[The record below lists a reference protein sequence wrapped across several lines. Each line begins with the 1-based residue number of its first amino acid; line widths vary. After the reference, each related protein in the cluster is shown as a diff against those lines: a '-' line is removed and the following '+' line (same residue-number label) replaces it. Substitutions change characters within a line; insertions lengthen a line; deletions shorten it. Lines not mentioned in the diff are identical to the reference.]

1 MAKQFDLS
9 LPSTNAIIKTAI
21 ALVIIMFA
29 VRATPDTWGIKK
41 WFMAI

>member
-1 MAKQFDLS
+1 MAEKIKLA
-9 LPSTNAIIKTAI
+9 LPSPNGLIKTAI

-41 WFMAI
+41 WFTAV